1 MPIILRKFI
10 YITFYSIFVAISLDV
25 SAVSLPAARGGKG
38 WYLED
43 FRFGGGVGNAFYL
56 SNQMDYAITRNY
68 GAFDEIRPTYFGA
81 IYKAINDDFEMGLH
95 YRHGS
100 MQTLKS
106 ENTQGSQCD
115 FDEAQFN
122 VAYSFNH
129 NIRLTQSRF
138 TVNGTIGLGGI
149 YFKSMYFTVDQDA
162 KEIDEIIASVGY
174 DGAMLSRKD
183 QAKKQAAVIGNF
195 GISLGFRLL
204 KNVSIYWENNVNI
217 STSNKMS
224 GNLHKKS
231 WIPPDGYFF
240 SGIGLFI
247 NITPSRGRL
256 GCPKF

>member
-1 MPIILRKFI
+1 MHKVIRYIVVFI
-10 YITFYSIFVAISLDV
+10 FLIHSLNVVAI
-25 SAVSLPAARGGKG
+25 SLPAARGGKG

-68 GAFDEIRPTYFGA
+68 GAFDEVRPTYFGA
-81 IYKAINDDFEMGLH
+81 IYKAINDDFEMGFH

-129 NIRLTQSRF
+129 NIRLTESRF
-138 TVNGTIGLGGI
+138 TVNGTIGLGGT

-162 KEIDEIIASVGY
+162 KEIDEIYASVGY
-174 DGAMLSRKD
+174 GGSTLSRKD

-195 GISLGFRLL
+195 GVSLGFRLF
-204 KNVSIYWENNVNI
+204 KNMTLYWENNVNI

-224 GNLHKKS
+224 GNLHKRS

-240 SGIGLFI
+240 TGIGLFI

-256 GCPKF
+256 SCPKF

>member
-1 MPIILRKFI
+1 MPKEIR
-10 YITFYSIFVAISLDV
+10 YIVCLMFLIQALTVM
-25 SAVSLPAARGGKG
+25 AVSLPSARVGKG

-56 SNQMDYAITRNY
+56 SNQMDYAITTNY
-68 GAFDEIRPTYFGA
+68 GVFDETRPTFFGA
-81 IYKAINDDFEMGLH
+81 IYKAINDDFEIGLN

-138 TVNGTIGLGGI
+138 TVNGSIGLGGT
-149 YFKSMYFTVDQDA
+149 YFKSMYFTVDPKA
-162 KEIDEIIASVGY
+162 REIVDLYSTVGY
-174 DGAMLSRKD
+174 DGEMAGFKN

-195 GISLGFRLL
+195 GISLGFRLF
-204 KNVSIYWENNVNI
+204 NNITIYWENNVNI

-224 GNLHKKS
+224 GNLNKKS
-231 WIPPDGYFF
+231 WIPPDGHFF
-240 SGIGLFI
+240 TGIGLFI